1 MFFKKNIF
9 CHLTITFHRKVCN
22 ELTETF
28 LFLYTFK
35 SHAERRLSFPTAEF
49 LHFQKKLKC
58 IVEIRLLFYIRIYQ
72 GFSVSLNLLTLTE
85 RVIFTGLVHLRS
97 KWAIFGPR
105 CKMSLNACVACVTV
119 LRIRRE
125 MDQYAEI
132 YLLYVQVL
140 GQ

>member
-1 MFFKKNIF
+1 M
-9 CHLTITFHRKVCN
+9 
-22 ELTETF
+22 
-28 LFLYTFK
+28 
-35 SHAERRLSFPTAEF
+35 
-49 LHFQKKLKC
+49 
-58 IVEIRLLFYIRIYQ
+58 
-72 GFSVSLNLLTLTE
+72 SLNLLTLTE